1 MYYLADN
8 PWPAIVVLGGLAI
21 CAFVLGHPALRK
33 VGVLLAFLAGLVYA
47 ADAMIESPRERV
59 EVSANKMLSGFQAAD
74 LNAIDAMIS
83 RQSPDLM
90 ETARRGLEL
99 VSIEPGFHIKSV
111 ELKSASSNEV
121 VARIRANGRITERK
135 QSMTQH
141 VPEYWETIWV
151 QEDDQWKLSEATR
164 LDPLSGQPRGTFDR
178 N

>member
-1 MYYLADN
+1 MYYLTDN

-33 VGVLLAFLAGLVYA
+33 AGLLLAFLAGLVYA
-47 ADAMIESPRERV
+47 TDVMIESPGEQV
-59 EVSANKMLSGFQAAD
+59 EASANKMLNGFKAANLD
-74 LNAIDAMIS
+74 AIDALIS
-83 RQSPDLM
+83 RQSPDLV

-99 VSIEPGFHIKSV
+99 VNIEPGFHIKSV
-111 ELKSASSNEV
+111 ELKSASPDEV
-121 VARIRANGRITERK
+121 VARIRANGRITERQ

-141 VPEYWETIWV
+141 VPEYWETTWV
-151 QEDDQWKLSEATR
+151 HEDNQWKLSEATR